1 MMRNNEPQ
9 DDRNMAPR
17 AERPLTD
24 REVPLPGMA
33 AADATAGTVHQWL
46 DGEVS
51 EADARRAD
59 ERAVEFWNQV
69 AKDAQGMKAVKAPAH
84 LAANIMAAIPV
95 REPGPQAARA
105 ARVNVELRPDA

>member
-9 DDRNMAPR
+9 DDRSMAPR

-46 DGEVS
+46 DGEAS